1 MDSRLLPS
9 RSAHDTAGRHEEN
22 TAGVTFAL
30 RPYRVAGCRFD
41 AVVLG
46 GAPLS
51 SSARTSGTELRVLG
65 AGKVLARIEPFASA
79 AQ

>member
-1 MDSRLLPS
+1 MRAGRAGGPRAVRRTALLLPHGMDSRLLPS
-9 RSAHDTAGRHEEN
+9 RLAHDTAGRHEEN

-46 GAPLS
+46 GA
-51 SSARTSGTELRVLG
+51 AEKRSG
-65 AGKVLARIEPFASA
+65 S
-79 AQ
+79 